1 MLWVVVEVEIVSE
14 VITNQR
20 RVGEIG
26 QNLEADLDPEVVL
39 TGKESDTH
47 GGAEEKGTGKGG
59 EGTKKG
65 KQGEGIGIALPRF
78 PKKILEEAAHPDLT
92 HQTQGARPSVKT
104 QEQILLKMYQVQH
117 E

>member
-1 MLWVVVEVEIVSE
+1 MLWVVVAVEIVSE

-20 RVGEIG
+20 KAGVIG

-39 TGKESDTH
+39 TGKENDTH
-47 GGAEEKGTGKGG
+47 GGAEEKGTENGG

-78 PKKILEEAAHPDLT
+78 PKKTQEEVAHPDLT

-104 QEQILLKMYQVQH
+104 QEQILLKMYQVRH